1 MYFRE
6 ILTGIQM
13 LKFVITI
20 YLNNKLIFCD
30 NVDYHP
36 EESVFFYEIFKKN
49 YIDEFSFTF
58 ISIEAIISYIYFN
71 KEKTLSLNFQ
81 KH

>member
-1 MYFRE
+1 
-6 ILTGIQM
+6 M
-13 LKFVITI
+13 LKFAITI

-30 NVDYHP
+30 NVYYHT
-36 EESVFFYEIFKKN
+36 EESVFFEIFKKN
-49 YIDEFSFTF
+49 CIDEFSFTF

-81 KH
+81 